1 MGIMH
6 QEGVVIGCCCRGSI
20 TAKRVPYY
28 LALKN
33 GVCIANR
40 TEQKLF
46 LFAEVVSSRVGS
58 VVSLTIYRTQK
69 YCIATNETQQFSI

>member
-6 QEGVVIGCCCRGSI
+6 QERVVIGCCSRGSI
-20 TAKRVPYY
+20 VAKRVPYY

-40 TEQKLF
+40 TKLELF

-58 VVSLTIYRTQK
+58 VVSLNI
-69 YCIATNETQQFSI
+69 

>member
-6 QEGVVIGCCCRGSI
+6 QERVVIRGCCRGSI
-20 TAKRVPYY
+20 GTKQVPYY

-40 TEQKLF
+40 TKQELF

-58 VVSLTIYRTQK
+58 VGSLNI
-69 YCIATNETQQFSI
+69 